1 MHPQSSGIISVT
13 VTNDNNNIVSG
24 SEDSTIS
31 MWNLL
36 EKRQE
41 TVFCRYNSS
50 VISLAMIKDKK

>member
-1 MHPQSSGIISVT
+1 MHSQSSGIISVT

-24 SEDSTIS
+24 WEDSTIS

-41 TVFCRYNSS
+41 TVFCRHNSS
-50 VISLAMIKDKK
+50 VISLALIKDNK

>member
-1 MHPQSSGIISVT
+1 MHSQSSGIISVT

-41 TVFCRYNSS
+41 TVLQGHNSS
-50 VISLAMIKDKK
+50 VISLAMIKDN

>member
-41 TVFCRYNSS
+41 TVLQGHNSS
-50 VISLAMIKDKK
+50 VISLAMIKDN